1 MTAVRVRGAL
11 PAEAAILA
19 EMANDLNDHVGIHGR
34 PFTPERVLADGFGP
48 AAAFTPL
55 VAELDG
61 AVVGYAFFSAGYNT
75 DVAARSIVLHDL
87 FVTAAARGA
96 RRGLRPHGRGRG
108 GDGASRRVAGV
119 GRAHGQ
125 RGRARVL
132 PPAGRGRRGGAHHE
146 RQRRAPPRPGRRRIH
161 PTTLTSP
168 WTADTMC
175 AMASY
180 ETKTRRFSRAEY
192 ERLIDLGV
200 FQPGEPIEL
209 IGGEL
214 MVAEPQGV
222 AHYTA
227 IVKTARAL
235 EAAFGPG
242 WHARTQGPI
251 GLDDDSE
258 PEPDIAVVPGSP
270 EDYSR
275 AHPSRPVLT
284 VEVAE
289 SSLAIDRQRKGSL
302 SARAGLAD

>member
-1 MTAVRVRGAL
+1 
-11 PAEAAILA
+11 
-19 EMANDLNDHVGIHGR
+19 
-34 PFTPERVLADGFGP
+34 
-48 AAAFTPL
+48 
-55 VAELDG
+55 
-61 AVVGYAFFSAGYNT
+61 
-75 DVAARSIVLHDL
+75 
-87 FVTAAARGA
+87 
-96 RRGLRPHGRGRG
+96 
-108 GDGASRRVAGV
+108 
-119 GRAHGQ
+119 
-125 RGRARVL
+125 
-132 PPAGRGRRGGAHHE
+132 
-146 RQRRAPPRPGRRRIH
+146 
-161 PTTLTSP
+161 
-168 WTADTMC
+168 
-175 AMASY
+175 MASY

-235 EAAFGPG
+235 EAAFGPE

-258 PEPDIAVVPGSP
+258 PEPDVAVVPGSP

-289 SSLAIDRQRKGSL
+289 SSLAVDRQRKGSL
-302 SARAGLAD
+302 YARAGLADYWVLNLVDRVLEVYREPAPDSAAPFGWRYARCEVFDASARVTPLAVPAASIPVSRLLP